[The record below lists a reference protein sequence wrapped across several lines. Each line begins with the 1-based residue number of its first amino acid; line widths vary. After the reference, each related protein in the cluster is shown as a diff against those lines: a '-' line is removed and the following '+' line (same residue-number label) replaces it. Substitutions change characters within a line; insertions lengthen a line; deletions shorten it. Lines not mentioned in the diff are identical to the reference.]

1 MNSQPRVAADIMN
14 RELVTLEETQNLR
27 FLPEVMKIFRFRHM
41 PVVDG
46 DRLVGL
52 VTERDVL
59 RVSAS
64 SLLPTAR
71 EQTDFLARTFVVRDM
86 MTRDVRSV
94 RPDTPLAEVGRMMR
108 RDKIGC
114 VPVVEGENKLVGI
127 ITEADFVTLSLRL
140 LDAEPR

>member
-1 MNSQPRVAADIMN
+1 MTSQPRVAADIMS
-14 RELVTLEETQNLR
+14 RDLVTLQETQNLR
-27 FLPEVMKIFRFRHM
+27 FLPEVMKLFRFRHM

-71 EQTDFLARTFVVRDM
+71 EQTDFLARSFVVRDM
-86 MTRDVRSV
+86 MTREVTSV
-94 RPDTPLAEVGRMMR
+94 HPETPLAEVARLMR
-108 RDKIGC
+108 REKLGC
-114 VPVVEGENKLVGI
+114 MPVVEGENTLVGI
-127 ITEADFVTLSLRL
+127 ITEADFVMLSMRYLNGEL
-140 LDAEPR
+140 H